1 MLTEIS
7 FKTENLIGV
16 AEMRNRSIDIRCKTR
31 ENVLELYAKLKD
43 IEFIYNLVLYEA
55 VNINILLGWV
65 SIPIP
70 NEAIKQELEA
80 NFGAV
85 LIITHKK
92 HNDGLRSGMRIV
104 TTKKSDLQS
113 NPIPSYI
120 HVSGCEIYV
129 TYQGQVIT
137 CKYCGEAGHVQSECH
152 ELAVDFPALI
162 RNKPRESSTVLP
174 ETNVH
179 SESVNLS
186 KKRKISQ
193 SELNETDSVSTTS
206 SIKIQVNNLTALP
219 TTLKL
224 IRWKIKTKQLVI
236 LNSPTTC
243 IYLLKYNQQRIN
255 LKKQPK

>member
-1 MLTEIS
+1 MAGNYKPSFAQRVRGNTAVNLARPTCLNFKTKTNLRRVEILQMLSEIS

-16 AEMRNRSIDIRCKTR
+16 AEMRNRSIDITCKTR

-65 SIPIP
+65 PIPMP

-85 LIITHKK
+85 LKITDKK
-92 HNDGLRSGMRIV
+92 HSDGLRSGMRIV
-104 TTKKSDLQS
+104 TMKKSDLQN

-137 CKYCGEAGHVQSECH
+137 CKYCGEAGHVQSECQ
-152 ELAVDFPALI
+152 ERAMDFPALT
-162 RNKPRESSTVLP
+162 RNKPGESNTVLP
-174 ETNVH
+174 EKKVH
-179 SESVNLS
+179 SEPVNLS
-186 KKRKISQ
+186 KKERFPNQ
-193 SELNETDSVSTTS
+193 S
-206 SIKIQVNNLTALP
+206 
-219 TTLKL
+219 
-224 IRWKIKTKQLVI
+224 
-236 LNSPTTC
+236 
-243 IYLLKYNQQRIN
+243 
-255 LKKQPK
+255 